1 MSFLAVLLAL
11 VLEQVRPLSPTNVL
25 HAGLRAWV
33 RVISGNLDAGR
44 TTHGY
49 LAWAAAVAVPA
60 VLAMVVHHLLWQLHP
75 VLAYL
80 WNVGLL
86 YLTLGFRQFSHH
98 FTAIRDA
105 LDVGDEDQA
114 RSALARWQQVDV
126 GQLPRSEIVRHVIE
140 HSVLAAHRHVFGVLS
155 CYCIGAALG
164 LGPAGAVLYRLS
176 EFASR
181 YWSHKS
187 SQPGE
192 GVSPALLRV
201 AEQAWAL
208 IDYLPA
214 RMTAVAFAVVG
225 SFEDAVDSW
234 RQCTQSLAG
243 LAWASVERNQA
254 VVLAATAGAV
264 QVRLG
269 GSPLSG
275 FAPNA
280 ADASDTSDVPL
291 PQPLGSLGAGGRTPE
306 LAHLRSV
313 VGLVWRSVVLWMVL
327 LALLTLARLLG

>member
-11 VLEQVRPLSPTNVL
+11 VLEQVRPLSPANVL
-25 HAGLRAWV
+25 HTGLRAWV
-33 RVISGNLDAGR
+33 RAVSGNLDAGR
-44 TTHGY
+44 PLHGY
-49 LAWAAAVAVPA
+49 LAWSAAVALPA
-60 VLAMVVHHLLWQLHP
+60 LLALALHHLLWQLHP
-75 VLAYL
+75 VLAFI

-114 RSALARWQQVDV
+114 RAALARWQQVDV

-164 LGPAGAVLYRLS
+164 FGPAGAMLYRLS

-201 AEQAWAL
+201 ARQAWAL

-214 RMTAVAFAVVG
+214 RMTAIAFAVVG

-234 RQCTQSLAG
+234 RQCAQSLAG
-243 LAWASVERNQA
+243 HPWASVERNQT

-269 GSPLSG
+269 GSPLPAS
-275 FAPNA
+275 APEA
-280 ADASDTSDVPL
+280 PDAP
-291 PQPLGSLGAGGRTPE
+291 PPEPLGPLGAGGRAPE
-306 LAHLRSV
+306 PAHLRSV